1 MRHAERLWVAVAG
14 LIAATAAQALHA
26 SPLAWLD
33 RMNDAVRQLDYEGR
47 LVVQSG
53 DKLDAIYLVHRV
65 VDGIEKER
73 IVSLT
78 GEPREVIR
86 SDEAVACLIPGQGRH
101 INVGRN
107 PANQSISPLKGVSAA
122 QLAQSYRMQTL
133 TPEIVAGRRAQQIVI
148 EPRDDFRYGYRLF
161 VDIHTALPLRSIMFD
176 KSRRPVSQMMFTE
189 IRINEAI
196 TPIEHDLSAMQLARI
211 DDDARTAYERPTE
224 PAWRV
229 ADLPPGFQ
237 LNAFRKRAAAD
248 GDAEHLIFSDGL
260 ATLSVYI
267 QRTDGHGL
275 SGESRFGAA
284 KAVGRII
291 GEHEVIVMGEVP
303 LATLHW
309 VAQHVEPVR

>member
-1 MRHAERLWVAVAG
+1 MRHAERLWAAVAG
-14 LIAATAAQALHA
+14 LIAATAVQTASA

-53 DKLDAIYLVHRV
+53 DNLDAIYLVHRV

-122 QLAQSYRMQTL
+122 HLAQSYRMQTL
-133 TPEIVAGRRAQQIVI
+133 TPEIVAGRKAQQIII

-161 VDIHTALPLRSIMFD
+161 VDLRTALPLRSIMFD
-176 KSRRPVSQMMFTE
+176 KARRPVSQMMFTE

-211 DDDARTAYERPTE
+211 DDDELAAYERPTK

-237 LNAFRKRAAAD
+237 LNAFRRRAAAD

-260 ATLSVYI
+260 ATLSVYV
-267 QRTDGHGL
+267 QRADGQGL

-291 GEHEVIVMGEVP
+291 GDHEVIVMGEVP

-309 VAQHVEPVR
+309 VARHVEPAR